1 MVCVSEPAVPVT
13 VTGIFCGATELS
25 TENVSTLEAVAGFD
39 ANDAVTPAGKLEVT
53 ARLTAPVKPPASA
66 ILMVVVPVPPGF
78 TSTSLRE
85 IVNQK
90 PGTCGPA
97 RSSIRLCPLALPQPV
112 VRSE

>member
-1 MVCVSEPAVPVT
+1 MPVT

-39 ANDAVTPAGKLEVT
+39 ANDAVTPLGRVEVT
-53 ARLTAPVKPPASA
+53 ARFTAPVNPPASV

-78 TSTSLRE
+78 RSTLVRE
-85 IVNQK
+85 LVSQK
-90 PGTCGPA
+90 PGACSPA

-112 VRSE
+112 VRS